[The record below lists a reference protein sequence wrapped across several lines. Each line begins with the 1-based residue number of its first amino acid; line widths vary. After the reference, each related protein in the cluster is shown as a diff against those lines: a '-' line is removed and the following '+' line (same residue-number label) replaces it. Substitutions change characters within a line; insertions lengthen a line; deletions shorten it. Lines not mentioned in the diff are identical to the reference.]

1 MHLRKFEIV
10 VDTDEVLEYFLV
22 FYDGYKW
29 FDELVVVIG
38 LDKEDDAKAL
48 SLYIMNLV
56 NDKGY
61 VVNNISVDGKEIF
74 DGGSFNEKR

>member
-1 MHLRKFEIV
+1 MKQM
-10 VDTDEVLEYFLV
+10 
-22 FYDGYKW
+22 
-29 FDELVVVIG
+29 VVVIG

-61 VVNNISVDGKEIF
+61 VVNNISVDEKEIF
-74 DGGSFNEKR
+74 DGGSFNEKKVNIKFIKIQKILCCIK

>member
-1 MHLRKFEIV
+1 MKQM
-10 VDTDEVLEYFLV
+10 
-22 FYDGYKW
+22 
-29 FDELVVVIG
+29 VVVIG

-48 SLYIMNLV
+48 SVHIMNLI

-61 VVNNISVDGKEIF
+61 AVNNISVDGKEIF